1 MVTGRPWGR
10 GQCRSRD
17 SAFAAPAPLRRPSGC
32 RSLLECRPKH
42 GSLRPPQPLGS
53 QHRHPQR
60 RPLPR
65 RHHRWDSGLCRDST
79 ASLTQGMRSQP
90 GQPDSGDAQPVP
102 RPGAGPSRPLCRGR
116 WSVRPHPGG
125 TRSGRCIRVSVTCR
139 TLCAQGALGPARTLH
154 ARPSPG
160 NQRRCLHFG
169 NEVVEPSPPSPAA
182 GGREKGRHAP
192 GPRQHSRLS
201 VLEDSRSSDLL
212 YLFVLEYF

>member
-79 ASLTQGMRSQP
+79 ASLTQGTRSP
-90 GQPDSGDAQPVP
+90 FPDLELGLRGRSAGATGRSGPVRGDQQQPV
-102 RPGAGPSRPLCRGR
+102 
-116 WSVRPHPGG
+116 
-125 TRSGRCIRVSVTCR
+125 IRVSVTCR
-139 TLCAQGALGPARTLH
+139 TLCAQGALGPARILH

-169 NEVVEPSPPSPAA
+169 NEVAEPSPPSPAA

-192 GPRQHSRLS
+192 GPRQHSRLG

-212 YLFVLEYF
+212 YLFMLEYF